1 MSAFRICLTVMLVAL
16 TATSVTA
23 QNAVQLPTLSS
34 FRTGTTISVPD
45 RGSVYTGGIN
55 RAADG
60 RNEFGTPLLPLRNR
74 GIGSQRSASSVST
87 SVYIHDFEAMDEAL
101 LSQARG
107 PNYRSP
113 VHRSLGSSVVTGT
126 RRLPAVSQTAQTAR
140 TTWQSR
146 PATPP
151 ATGPLSK
158 SVAQLRAVRAGEQ
171 QARVAEA
178 EQLFERG
185 KTAESKGKLTV
196 AKIYYQQASRRTQ
209 GPLQQEILAQLRL
222 VTTPSVAQR

>member
-1 MSAFRICLTVMLVAL
+1 MMNVFRIFLTLTIVAL
-16 TATSVTA
+16 TTIPVAA

-34 FRTGTTISVPD
+34 FRTNTTVSVPD

-74 GIGSQRSASSVST
+74 SIGSQRSASSVWT

-107 PNYRSP
+107 SAYRAP
-113 VHRSLGSSVVTGT
+113 VHRSLARSPMAVAGS
-126 RRLPAVSQTAQTAR
+126 RPLPGQSQTAR

-146 PATPP
+146 AAPRPT
-151 ATGPLSK
+151 TGPMSK
-158 SVAQLRAVRAGEQ
+158 SVSQLRAERFNEQ

-178 EQLFERG
+178 EHLFERG
-185 KTAESKGKLTV
+185 KTAEAKGKLNV
-196 AKIYYQQASRRTQ
+196 ARIYYQQASRRAQ

-222 VTTPSVAQR
+222 VSTPSVAQQ

>member
-1 MSAFRICLTVMLVAL
+1 MNAFRFTLTVALVAL
-16 TATSVTA
+16 TATSVAA

-34 FRTGTTISVPD
+34 FRTGTTVSVPD
-45 RGSVYTGGIN
+45 RGSVYTGGVN

-60 RNEFGTPLLPLRNR
+60 RNEFGTPLLPLGNR
-74 GIGSQRSASSVST
+74 AIGSQRSASSVWT

-101 LSQARG
+101 LSQARAS
-107 PNYRSP
+107 NYRSP

-126 RRLPAVSQTAQTAR
+126 RRLPTISQTAQ

-146 PATPP
+146 PTTPP
-151 ATGPLSK
+151 ATGPLSM
-158 SVAQLRAVRAGEQ
+158 SVAQLRAERAAEQ

-196 AKIYYQQASRRTQ
+196 AKIYYQQASRRAQ

-222 VTTPSVAQR
+222 VTTPSVAQQ